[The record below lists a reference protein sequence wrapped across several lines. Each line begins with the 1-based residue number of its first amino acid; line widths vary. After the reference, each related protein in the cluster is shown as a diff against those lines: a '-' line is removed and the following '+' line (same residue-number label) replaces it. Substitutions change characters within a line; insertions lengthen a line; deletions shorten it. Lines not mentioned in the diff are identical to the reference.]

1 MALKTFVKINQVT
14 NLSDARY
21 CSGMYVDL
29 LGFCMEEGQEG
40 YVLPETFQEIAGWV
54 SGVGFV
60 AEFSV
65 SHPDSIL
72 AKVQSL
78 PQVTHIQV
86 REAHHL
92 PLLAG
97 SSYSLIFAQK
107 VESAA
112 EIASLATKAQGFEA
126 LDILLLLE
134 SDTLTVATAEVREA
148 IQSLAAKVP
157 VLLAFDLEA
166 QTLENTL
173 SVLQVKGIALSGG
186 QEIAPGLKDF
196 DELATILEA
205 LEQED

>member
-1 MALKTFVKINQVT
+1 MALKTFVKINQVS

-29 LGFCMEEGQEG
+29 LGFCMEEGQEN
-40 YVLPETFQEIAGWV
+40 YVSPETFQEIAGWV

-60 AEFSV
+60 AEFTV

-97 SSYSLIFAQK
+97 SSYTLIFAQK
-107 VESAA
+107 VEAAA
-112 EIASLATKAQGFEA
+112 EIEALNAKAQSFENQEM
-126 LDILLLLE
+126 LLLLE
-134 SDTLTVATAEVREA
+134 SETLSLADAAVREA
-148 IQSLAAKVP
+148 IQGLAAKVP
-157 VLLAFDLEA
+157 VLLGFDLQAE
-166 QTLENTL
+166 TLEGTL
-173 SVLQVKGIALSGG
+173 AELQVKGIALSGG

-196 DELATILEA
+196 DELADILEA